1 MTFGNLFDKFKS
13 STKQA
18 ADQMKVAG
26 KIAGL
31 KVERSTQ
38 KAERERLLK
47 EIGSKTFSIFSKT
60 KSLDS
65 QTLEEEIINELRHIE
80 RIDKRMLEI
89 EDEISA
95 LQKELMNIGGKEI
108 VEAEE
113 VAEANDS
120 EDEDE
125 EDDDEAA
132 KADNK
137 KKKRRTEKE

>member
-18 ADQMKVAG
+18 ADQMKTAG

-47 EIGSKTFSIFSKT
+47 EIGSKTYSIFNKSKN
-60 KSLDS
+60 LDS

-80 RIDKRMLEI
+80 RIDQRLDEI
-89 EDEISA
+89 EEEISI
-95 LQKELMNIGGKEI
+95 LQKELLHTGGKDVVDADE
-108 VEAEE
+108 VQEA
-113 VAEANDS
+113 
-120 EDEDE
+120 DE
-125 EDDDEAA
+125 EDSGSEA
-132 KADNK
+132 K
-137 KKKRRTEKE
+137 KD

>member
-1 MTFGNLFDKFKS
+1 MTSSPFGNIFDKLKS

-18 ADQMKVAG
+18 ADQMKIAG

-47 EIGSKTFSIFSKT
+47 EIGSKTFSIFT
-60 KSLDS
+60 KHKNLDS

-89 EDEISA
+89 EEEIGN
-95 LQKELMNIGGKEI
+95 LQQEILKSGGKVEI
-108 VEAEE
+108 VEAEDVNE
-113 VAEANDS
+113 DDEEAG
-120 EDEDE
+120 DEDK
-125 EDDDEAA
+125 D
-132 KADNK
+132 
-137 KKKRRTEKE
+137 

>member
-1 MTFGNLFDKFKS
+1 MTSSPFGNLFDKLKS

-47 EIGSKTFSIFSKT
+47 EIGARTFSIFSKT
-60 KSLDS
+60 KSLDL

-80 RIDKRMLEI
+80 RIDKRIEEI
-89 EDEISA
+89 EVEIEA
-95 LQKELMNIGGKEI
+95 LQKELAPHAKDVV
-108 VEAEE
+108 VEADD
-113 VAEANDS
+113 VHEA
-120 EDEDE
+120 EDED
-125 EDDDEAA
+125 D
-132 KADNK
+132 K
-137 KKKRRTEKE
+137 KHEKHEKKSKE